1 MTEFFLCF
9 IPVIVA
15 VDPVGTL
22 PIFMALTKGIPIRK
36 MRKVVF
42 QSILTALLV
51 SFLFLAV
58 GKLILKYLGVSVG
71 DFMVAG
77 GILLFLIS
85 VVDIL
90 FFESRDLSADKESIG
105 AVPIGVPLLAGPA
118 LITTLLLITGEHGY
132 VMSMSATVLALL
144 ITGVILFFSRRI
156 YSVLGKTGAKTLS
169 KLANLLLSAIAVMM
183 IRKGILVILSEMK

>member
-1 MTEFFLCF
+1 MAEFFLCF
-9 IPVIVA
+9 IPVLVA
-15 VDPVGTL
+15 VDPIGTL
-22 PIFMALTKGIPIRK
+22 PLFMGLTRGIQVRR

-58 GKLILKYLGVSVG
+58 GKIILKYLGVSVG

-77 GILLFLIS
+77 GILLFLFS

-90 FFESRDLSADKESIG
+90 FFESRELSSDKESIG

-118 LITTLLLITGEHGY
+118 LITTLMLLAGEHGY
-132 VMSMSATVLALL
+132 AMPMLSTVIALFL
-144 ITGVILFFSRRI
+144 TGTMLFFSRKI
-156 YSVLGKTGAKTLS
+156 YSILGKTGAKTLS

-183 IRKGILVILSEMK
+183 IRKGILVMMAEIK